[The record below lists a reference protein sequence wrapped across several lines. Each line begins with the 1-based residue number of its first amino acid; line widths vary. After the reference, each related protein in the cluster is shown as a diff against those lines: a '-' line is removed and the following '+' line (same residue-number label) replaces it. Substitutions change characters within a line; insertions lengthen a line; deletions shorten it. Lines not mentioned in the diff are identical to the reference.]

1 MRDPETAFV
10 GEIADSTGFF
20 GDDFA
25 ERVVGVGPPG
35 RAEIG
40 EDFGAVG
47 QVHERAAR
55 AGFFKVAV
63 AKFEQ
68 ARFLF
73 AAFPT
78 EGLKPPEGAFNL
90 VLFAIVRCE
99 QQRCARPAKFVQPA
113 QSRAAVFATRNLH
126 EPVEEKQG
134 AAVGSV
140 T

>member
-10 GEIADSTGFF
+10 GEIADGAGFF

-68 ARFLF
+68 ARVLF
-73 AAFPT
+73 AASTPT
-78 EGLKPPEGAFNL
+78 TPFLTYSAL
-90 VLFAIVRCE
+90 TQADVR
-99 QQRCARPAKFVQPA
+99 
-113 QSRAAVFATRNLH
+113 
-126 EPVEEKQG
+126 
-134 AAVGSV
+134 GSA
-140 T
+140 

>member
-1 MRDPETAFV
+1 MRDPETALI
-10 GEIADSTGFF
+10 GEIADGARFF

-25 ERVVGVGPPG
+25 ERIVGVSPPG
-35 RAEIG
+35 RGEIS

-68 ARFLF
+68 ARVLF